1 MCVFVRAQ
9 AHVSEVAVAVVV
21 AVVVA
26 VIVVV
31 AVGCKQN
38 TLLHNWTR
46 TCETKMPKI
55 CCVELG
61 GNDMW
66 GP

>member
-9 AHVSEVAVAVVV
+9 AHVSEVAVALVV

-31 AVGCKQN
+31 AVGCK
-38 TLLHNWTR
+38 
-46 TCETKMPKI
+46 
-55 CCVELG
+55 
-61 GNDMW
+61 
-66 GP
+66 